1 ARLPPHSFASS
12 RISFEST
19 SSVFCASPWT
29 LLFPAE
35 PKPSASAPL
44 FTRVLIPLH
53 ARAIVSMSRRRS
65 ALMSCLSRWRATRNW
80 LSVIRF
86 MAALFYSPAR
96 EPGAAQE
103 KRGEQPVHRPH
114 AGDRGQGAG
123 AERNERVA
131 AVEERGAHAHRL
143 ALATGRRSLVEE
155 RHDHRLRAAQ
165 AEPED
170 EGERQEERHAREQGK
185 QKIRRPGYPHRRA
198 HHHPLAQALHH
209 ERHEEPHREGRQGEG
224 RHDDADGRR
233 REAEPGAIE

>member
-65 ALMSCLSRWRATRNW
+65 ALMSFLSRWRATRNW

-114 AGDRGQGAG
+114 AGNRGQRAG

-131 AVEERGAHAHRL
+131 AGEERGAHALRL
-143 ALATGRRSLVEE
+143 AGETGRGGLVEG
-155 RHDHRLRAAQ
+155 RHDDRLRAAQ

-170 EGERQEERHAREQGK
+170 EGERHEERHAREDGEEDVGGAGK
-185 QKIRRPGYPHRRA
+185 RHCRA
-198 HHHPLAQALHH
+198 HHHPLAQALHDQ
-209 ERHEEPHREGRQGEG
+209 RHDEPHRE
-224 RHDDADGRR
+224 
-233 REAEPGAIE
+233 